1 MASIFGGLLEL
12 RDHLPTRLAVI
23 GMRGFLEIG
32 QPQSETLGL
41 QPGQERIGCMVIG
54 GLNPVAILEVEGY
67 RVDSF
72 ALSGLLEFG
81 RLFHYQQL
89 GDALKVYLK

>member
-1 MASIFGGLLEL
+1 MVNTSILDPHHLHACLDSVCSVLEC
-12 RDHLPTRLAVI
+12 V
-23 GMRGFLEIG
+23 
-32 QPQSETLGL
+32 
-41 QPGQERIGCMVIG
+41 VIG
-54 GLNPVAILEVEGY
+54 GLNPVAILEEEGY